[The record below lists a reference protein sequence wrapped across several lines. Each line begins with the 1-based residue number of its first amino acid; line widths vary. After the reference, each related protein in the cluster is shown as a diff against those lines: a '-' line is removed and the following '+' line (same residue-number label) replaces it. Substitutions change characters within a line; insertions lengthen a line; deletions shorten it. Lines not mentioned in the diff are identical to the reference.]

1 MFGNISM
8 HTTMPPLCKKVVIS
22 VPSRH
27 NKSVNLKKQL
37 HSRLLSKQTKRI
49 KRNLHISASIPPSLI
64 TSCIAT
70 ASKIVSFG
78 FTYPFETCKLYMQM
92 GKTWNSPL
100 DLYQGFS
107 TFVMISTFQ
116 CFFNYNVFFALLNIL
131 QPKLP
136 SHLAFFLASFISSF
150 TTSFVKVPTTFIS
163 RNIVFIKH
171 KQGLDAV
178 QYILQLLTLEVFK
191 KSWMS
196 NMLSD
201 VPDTF
206 VKFFVNSYIQLNM
219 IFIGTF
225 LRSCITGA
233 ITSVVNAPLDFMVTR
248 TMCQLQ
254 STESIDIIEK
264 VDKKSDCLSGLQYR
278 LIASMIGNVVFFN
291 VFNKLSIFMA

>member
-8 HTTMPPLCKKVVIS
+8 HTTMSPVCKKLALS
-22 VPSRH
+22 VPSRP
-27 NKSVNLKKQL
+27 NGSVNLQKKL
-37 HSRLLSKQTKRI
+37 HLRLYSKHAKRTKR
-49 KRNLHISASIPPSLI
+49 KLNISASIPPSLI

-92 GKTWNSPL
+92 GKTWSSPL
-100 DLYQGFS
+100 DLYQGFG

-116 CFFNYNVFFALLNIL
+116 CFLNYNVFFALLHIL
-131 QPKLP
+131 RPQLP

-178 QYILQLLTLEVFK
+178 LYILQLLTLEVFK
-191 KSWMS
+191 KSWLS

-254 STESIDIIEK
+254 STKSSDSE
-264 VDKKSDCLSGLQYR
+264 KKSDCLSGLQYR
-278 LIASMIGNVVFFN
+278 LMASMIGNVVFFN
-291 VFNKLSIFMA
+291 VFNKLSILTA

>member
-8 HTTMPPLCKKVVIS
+8 HTIMPPLCKKVILS
-22 VPSRH
+22 VPSRP
-27 NKSVNLKKQL
+27 NASVNLKQKLHCRL
-37 HSRLLSKQTKRI
+37 HSKHAKRT
-49 KRNLHISASIPPSLI
+49 KRNLQIYASIPPSLV

-92 GKTWNSPL
+92 GKTWSSPL

-131 QPKLP
+131 RPQLP

-150 TTSFVKVPTTFIS
+150 ATSFVKVPTTFIS

-178 QYILQLLTLEVFK
+178 HYILQLLTLDVFK
-191 KSWMS
+191 KSWLS

-233 ITSVVNAPLDFMVTR
+233 VTSVVNAPLDFMVTR

-254 STESIDIIEK
+254 STESNDIIEK
-264 VDKKSDCLSGLQYR
+264 TEKKSDCLSGLQYR
-278 LIASMIGNVVFFN
+278 LMASMIGNVIFFN
-291 VFNKLSIFMA
+291 VFNKLSILTA